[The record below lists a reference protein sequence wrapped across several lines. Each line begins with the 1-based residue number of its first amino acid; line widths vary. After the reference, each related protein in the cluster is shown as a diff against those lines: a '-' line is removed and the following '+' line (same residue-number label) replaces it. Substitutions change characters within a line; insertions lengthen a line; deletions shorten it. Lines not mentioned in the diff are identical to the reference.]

1 MSKQDSADRHGLN
14 SMLMAT
20 NIPLGGKL
28 GALAGGWP
36 TRMPQREQVNAR

>member
-1 MSKQDSADRHGLN
+1 
-14 SMLMAT
+14 MLMAT

-36 TRMPQREQVNAR
+36 TRTPQREQVSAR